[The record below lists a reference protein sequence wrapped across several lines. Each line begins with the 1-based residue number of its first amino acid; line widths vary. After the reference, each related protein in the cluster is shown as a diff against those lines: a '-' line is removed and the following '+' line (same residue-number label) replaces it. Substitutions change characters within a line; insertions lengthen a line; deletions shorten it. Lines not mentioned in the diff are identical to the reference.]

1 MNIPKFEWGNYMK
14 ILPLIGTQITPTN
27 ISYKAS
33 LKIKLAEGVD
43 AFERTQSKKPFEA
56 LTLKTFEKLRNIKY
70 IPEKLDGYYSTFLI
84 DKSTDKPITALIKQS
99 YMSNRISERYD
110 FYVYNKNEK
119 PERIGYCL
127 IYVYDK
133 ERDVEP
139 AYVISPHNDKYA
151 GMGIRAHQIAIE
163 RMLETGS
170 PNEIINPTADAEPF
184 HRACGFDWHKDRVG
198 RMSITEKALKEWVL
212 FINSG
217 QRIFE
222 IPKID

>member
-99 YMSNRISERYD
+99 YMGNRISERYD
-110 FYVYNKNEK
+110 FYVYNKIN
-119 PERIGYCL
+119 GVY
-127 IYVYDK
+127 YV
-133 ERDVEP
+133 
-139 AYVISPHNDKYA
+139 
-151 GMGIRAHQIAIE
+151 
-163 RMLETGS
+163 
-170 PNEIINPTADAEPF
+170 
-184 HRACGFDWHKDRVG
+184 
-198 RMSITEKALKEWVL
+198 
-212 FINSG
+212 
-217 QRIFE
+217 
-222 IPKID
+222 